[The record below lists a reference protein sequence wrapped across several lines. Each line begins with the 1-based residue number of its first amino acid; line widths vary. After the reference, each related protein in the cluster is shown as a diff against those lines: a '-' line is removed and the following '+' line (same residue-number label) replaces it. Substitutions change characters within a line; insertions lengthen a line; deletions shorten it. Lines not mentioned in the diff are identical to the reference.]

1 MLTRYKGW
9 HFCCLSN
16 YLEVSEVY
24 LESGIM
30 LDYNHTLS
38 PETGQL
44 VKEAAL
50 AAMSAWVAAIA
61 NNIKNPVA
69 GIGAAL
75 DILSR
80 DLNKLEEVPG
90 VDLTSSRDTVE
101 RIKIRMLM
109 LNEYVTE
116 LVDFAKPPTVVP
128 SCVSLLEVVEN
139 IKRTIADLGVSS
151 EIVTLN
157 MAADSTMVTA
167 DVARLVLILKSL
179 ILNSVEA
186 IGSAE
191 KPVIRISTERQSNGK
206 QLGVMISIE
215 DNGPGFYE
223 NVVTHIFD
231 PFFSTKEASTGLGL
245 TLVKKYVDA
254 HRGRIMISKSRDL
267 RGARV
272 DIFFPDYL

>member
-1 MLTRYKGW
+1 
-9 HFCCLSN
+9 
-16 YLEVSEVY
+16 
-24 LESGIM
+24 M

-75 DILSR
+75 DILVR
-80 DLNKLEEVPG
+80 DLDKLESVPG
-90 VDLTSSRDTVE
+90 VDLTSSRDTIE
-101 RIKIRMLM
+101 RIKIRMSR

-128 SCVSLLEVVEN
+128 DNVPLAGVVAD
-139 IKRTIADLGVSS
+139 IKSAIADLGVDS
-151 EIVTLN
+151 EIVELY
-157 MAADSTMVTA
+157 MAADCTQVNA
-167 DVARLVLILKSL
+167 DEGRLALILKSL

-186 IGSAE
+186 VGSSKKA
-191 KPVIRISTERQSNGK
+191 VVRISTERQSDGK
-206 QLGVMISIE
+206 VLGVMLSIE

-223 NVVTHIFD
+223 DLITHVFD

-254 HRGRIMISKSRDL
+254 HGGTIMISKSRRL
-267 RGARV
+267 GGAKIDV
-272 DIFFPDYL
+272 FLPDYH